1 MYFRY
6 MKFAEGEGILPFIYP
21 AVFLLIFGAIVACF
35 KVKQTNKQAFIP
47 ALFFM
52 TVITVLEWVPV
63 LRTDDDS
70 WLYFMLFP
78 LLICNVY
85 QLLILNR
92 LIHASQKELAEKRAN
107 KAGVT
112 KKMMTQEKKDKIKIK
127 EV

>member
-1 MYFRY
+1 MGSCLHLDRD
-6 MKFAEGEGILPFIYP
+6 
-21 AVFLLIFGAIVACF
+21 
-35 KVKQTNKQAFIP
+35 
-47 ALFFM
+47 
-52 TVITVLEWVPV
+52 
-63 LRTDDDS
+63 R